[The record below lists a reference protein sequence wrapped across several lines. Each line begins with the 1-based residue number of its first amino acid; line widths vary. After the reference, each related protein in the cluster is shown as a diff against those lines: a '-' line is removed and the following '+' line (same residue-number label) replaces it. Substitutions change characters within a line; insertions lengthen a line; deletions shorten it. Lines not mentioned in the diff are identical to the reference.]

1 MLLDS
6 NVRIFR
12 DGTISFS
19 RELCAKS
26 GLREGTTL
34 SVFYSRPGNF
44 LFLKP
49 LGENA
54 GGVPVSRSDRGA
66 MVAGQAVDFLEQF
79 GLLKHKKTYGAHWN
93 PARKRIVVWLN
104 LPVGR
109 TAMRLG
115 SGPDGL
121 HELAA

>member
-1 MLLDS
+1 MPLSREAAAFGSKTPPCIPKLLCHRLTVRDNGNVEEVFMLLDS

-66 MVAGQAVDFLEQF
+66 MVAGQ
-79 GLLKHKKTYGAHWN
+79 
-93 PARKRIVVWLN
+93 
-104 LPVGR
+104 
-109 TAMRLG
+109 
-115 SGPDGL
+115 
-121 HELAA
+121 